1 MIKRFVLA
9 SCAALILFGCG
20 EPAISSPSET
30 PTRPAKL
37 LTVLTNDEGL
47 TREFPAQ
54 VEADNKALLSF
65 RVSGVIESMP
75 IKAGMDVKKGQMLA
89 ALDNQQY
96 SLQLDKARA
105 QYQLAQVQF
114 NRADRLH
121 NDKVISEQRFD
132 EARSALSEAAA
143 GLEQAQTNL
152 NYTELKAPY
161 AGTVSLRMKERNE
174 FTQAQSPV
182 LHIQSKDVIN
192 VSFQLPEHYFHY
204 FAQHLDTLTPSVSF
218 DTYEHRQF
226 SAQFKEID
234 TEADPKTAS
243 YHVTVSLSRPDAVN
257 VLPGMAAKVHVTI
270 PAQSQPQIPDTAVV
284 QSDSGSAVW
293 RVNEDGEITLVPV
306 VLKNGK
312 ITSGL
317 DNGDVIVATGAG
329 ALEAGDRVRA
339 WVKERGL

>member
-1 MIKRFVLA
+1 MIKRSLLA
-9 SCAALILFGCG
+9 FCATLALFGCG
-20 EPAISSPSET
+20 EPTISSPSKT

-37 LTVLTNDEGL
+37 LTVVTDDEGL
-47 TREFPAQ
+47 TRQFPAQ
-54 VEADNKALLSF
+54 VEADDKALLSF

-75 IKAGMDVKKGQMLA
+75 IKAGMDVKKGQVLA

-96 SLQLDKARA
+96 KLQLDKARA

-114 NRADRLH
+114 NRAERLH

-132 EARSALSEAAA
+132 EARSALSETAA

-182 LHIQSKDVIN
+182 LHIQSKDILN
-192 VSFQLPEHYFHY
+192 VSFQLPERYFHY
-204 FAQHLDTLTPSVSF
+204 FAQYLDTLTPSVSF
-218 DTYEHRQF
+218 DINEQRQF
-226 SAQFKEID
+226 PAQFKEID

-243 YHVTVSLSRPDAVN
+243 YHVTVSLNRPDAVN
-257 VLPGMAAKVHVTI
+257 VLPGMAARIHVTRPTQSQTQI
-270 PAQSQPQIPDTAVV
+270 PATAVV
-284 QSDSGSAVW
+284 QSDAGNAVW
-293 RVNEDGEITLVPV
+293 RVSENGEITLMPV
-306 VLKNGK
+306 TLKNGK
-312 ITSGL
+312 ITAGL

-329 ALEAGDRVRA
+329 ALEPGDRVRA